1 MEGGE
6 RIGTVLT
13 ILLGILKW
21 LGILLGGLLALVLL
35 IVLLICLVPIRY
47 QIKARVSE
55 GVKAKGDITWL
66 LHLIHVTLAAINA
79 QILCKIKALGICL
92 KKLHL
97 GKWGEEEKEE
107 TGSGLEDSERSEKA
121 ETDKE
126 AEKQAEKKDDKKDGG
141 EEEAEDAGSGEE
153 EKASS
158 RKKDKYEALFKAL
171 DEREKK
177 KEEARA
183 KAQNGEE
190 EAASSDD
197 PSRKT
202 SEKLQELIDKVSAF
216 WDDEKNR
223 DAVALIER
231 QLLRLGKHVVPTHFL
246 LEGEI
251 GLKDPGATGRLIGK
265 IYRFYPL
272 YGSHIRVDG
281 VFDRQTVNLYT
292 ELKGRL
298 RLGIFV
304 EIALRLLLNKRCRT
318 WLKQLLHKDKPAKS
332 GETPEENTGE
342 TPEKKPEEKP
352 GKKTKKKPNKKSGR

>member
-6 RIGTVLT
+6 RIGTVLA

-21 LGILLGGLLALVLL
+21 IGIILGGLLALILL

-47 QIKARVSE
+47 RIKARVSE

-66 LHLIHVTLAAINA
+66 LHLVHVTLAAINA

-92 KKLHL
+92 QKLHL
-97 GKWGEEEKEE
+97 GNWGDEDETAEADDAAESEDPGKTEEKKADQKADEKEE
-107 TGSGLEDSERSEKA
+107 PA
-121 ETDKE
+121 
-126 AEKQAEKKDDKKDGG
+126 A
-141 EEEAEDAGSGEE
+141 EEEAAAPDGK

-158 RKKDKYEALFKAL
+158 GKKDKYEALFQAL

-183 KAQNGEE
+183 KAESGEAE
-190 EAASSDD
+190 EASSDD
-197 PSRKT
+197 PSKKT
-202 SEKLQELIDKVSAF
+202 SEKLQEILDKVSEF

-251 GLKDPGATGRLIGK
+251 GLKDPAATGQLVGK

-272 YGSHIRVDG
+272 YGDHIRVDG

-318 WLKQLLHKDKPAKS
+318 WLKQLLKKDKKDKKEKPDN
-332 GETPEENTGE
+332 TENT
-342 TPEKKPEEKP
+342 EKKPKE
-352 GKKTKKKPNKKSGR
+352 KSGRK